1 MYAVKNRDIPGRETS
16 AAGRDYFWDNLR
28 CFLII
33 LVIWCHGVETA
44 RGYSELLRTVHE
56 TVLSFL
62 MPTFVFVTGYFAKG
76 MAKEGEKRLK
86 ICNLLLLY
94 TLFQLAHMIVRNG
107 KSFLK
112 PAYGGW
118 YLMGIMVWYLVL
130 PIVSRFKP
138 WAAIGVSVLAAAL
151 CGMDPAVT
159 KALQLSRLICFFP
172 FFLLGYYC
180 TGETGNKLK
189 EKHVRIAEGAALAA
203 MIVFCLVWWT
213 KMAPLG
219 ILHAHK
225 TFAEMKIVLGKGVLL
240 RIAWY
245 IVATMMGFGFLA
257 LVPRKRVPLLSTLGT
272 RTLPIFVWHVQLY
285 SIIACKTDLFPM
297 IGERFGAAAM
307 LIYFLAAIVFA
318 LLFGSKWA
326 AKPLDILMKY
336 RFTPFLNKSK

>member
-1 MYAVKNRDIPGRETS
+1 
-16 AAGRDYFWDNLR
+16 
-28 CFLII
+28 
-33 LVIWCHGVETA
+33 
-44 RGYSELLRTVHE
+44 
-56 TVLSFL
+56 

-86 ICNLLLLY
+86 ICNLFLLY
-94 TLFQLAHMIVRNG
+94 TLFQITQMIIRG
-107 KSFLK
+107 SDSFLRPK
-112 PAYGGW
+112 YGAW
-118 YLMGIMVWYLVL
+118 YLMGLMIWYLVL

-159 KALQLSRLICFFP
+159 KALHLSRVICFFP

-189 EKHVRIAEGAALAA
+189 EKNVRIAEGIALAA
-203 MIVFCLVWWT
+203 MILLCAAWWT
-213 KMAPLG
+213 EAATRG
-219 ILHAHK
+219 ILHAYK
-225 TFAEMKIVLGKGVLL
+225 TFAEMKIAAETGILL
-240 RIAWY
+240 RVAWY
-245 IVATMMGFGFLA
+245 AIATTMGFGFLA
-257 LVPRKRVPLLSTLGT
+257 LVPRKRVPILSTLGT
-272 RTLPIFVWHVQLY
+272 RTLPIYVWHLQLY
-285 SIIACKTDLFPM
+285 AVIGCKTDLFPT